1 MDLGNS
7 SKINLSLLIIV
18 TIVLIWSVYK
28 PAEYL
33 TWIAEVGPG
42 VVAIIIAIVTY
53 NRFRLTVLSYYII
66 AILCILT
73 FIGGHYTYD
82 DVPLFNWI
90 ENTFDLHRNHYDR
103 LGHFLKGLGA
113 IFVREILIRNTQ
125 LTKGAW
131 LFAVTTSIVLAIAA
145 FYEIIEWLS
154 TKLPNGGKETNEFL
168 GMQGDIWDAQWDM
181 TFALVG
187 SILTLLI
194 FSRLHDKLLNK
205 LSNSSDVQSSNS
217 EKNIE
222 F

>member
-7 SKINLSLLIIV
+7 SKINISLLTIV

-33 TWIAEVGPG
+33 TWIAEVAPG
-42 VVAIIIAIVTY
+42 VVVIIIAIVTY
-53 NRFRLTVLSYYII
+53 NRFRLTVLSYFIV
-66 AILCILT
+66 AILSILT

-90 ENTFDLHRNHYDR
+90 ENTFDLQRNHYDR
-103 LGHFLKGLGA
+103 FGHFLKGLGA
-113 IFVREILIRNTQ
+113 IVVREILIRNTQ

-131 LFAVTTSIVLAIAA
+131 LFGITTSIMLAVAA

-154 TKLPNGGKETNEFL
+154 TKLPNREDGTKEFL

-187 SILTLLI
+187 SIIALLI
-194 FSRLHDKLLNK
+194 FSRQHDKLLKK
-205 LSNSSDVQSSNS
+205 LSDS
-217 EKNIE
+217 
-222 F
+222 

>member
-7 SKINLSLLIIV
+7 SKINLSLLMIV

-28 PAEYL
+28 PADYL

-42 VVAIIIAIVTY
+42 VVAIIIVIATY
-53 NRFRLTVLSYYII
+53 NRFRLTVLSYFII
-66 AILCILT
+66 ATLSILT
-73 FIGGHYTYD
+73 FIGGHYTYEE
-82 DVPLFNWI
+82 VPLFNWI
-90 ENTFDLHRNHYDR
+90 ENTFDLQRNHYDR
-103 LGHFLKGLGA
+103 FGHFLKGLGA
-113 IFVREILIRNTQ
+113 IVVREILIRNTQ

-131 LFAVTTSIVLAIAA
+131 LFAVTTSIMLAIAA

-154 TKLPNGGKETNEFL
+154 TMLTNEEKETNEFL

-187 SILTLLI
+187 SILALLI

-205 LSNSSDVQSSNS
+205 LRNSTDVESSNS
-217 EKNIE
+217 EKV
-222 F
+222 

>member
-7 SKINLSLLIIV
+7 SKINLSLLTIV

-33 TWIAEVGPG
+33 TWIAEVAPG
-42 VVAIIIAIVTY
+42 VVVIIIAIVTY
-53 NRFRLTVLSYYII
+53 NRFRLTVLSYFIV
-66 AILCILT
+66 AILTILT

-103 LGHFLKGLGA
+103 FGHFLKGLGA
-113 IFVREILIRNTQ
+113 IVVREILIRNTQ

-131 LFAVTTSIVLAIAA
+131 LFGITTSIMLAVAA

-154 TKLPNGGKETNEFL
+154 TKLTNGEEGTKEFL

-187 SILTLLI
+187 SILALLI
-194 FSRLHDKLLNK
+194 FSRQHDKLLKK
-205 LSNSSDVQSSNS
+205 LSDS
-217 EKNIE
+217 
-222 F
+222 

>member
-7 SKINLSLLIIV
+7 SKINLSLLTIV

-33 TWIAEVGPG
+33 TWIAEVAPG
-42 VVAIIIAIVTY
+42 VVVIIIAIVSY
-53 NRFRLTVLSYYII
+53 NRFRLSVLSYFIV
-66 AILCILT
+66 AILSILT

-103 LGHFLKGLGA
+103 FGHFLKGLGA
-113 IFVREILIRNTQ
+113 IVVREILIRNTQ

-131 LFAVTTSIVLAIAA
+131 LFGITTSIMLAVAA

-154 TKLPNGGKETNEFL
+154 TKLTKGEEGTKEFL

-187 SILTLLI
+187 SIIALLI
-194 FSRLHDKLLNK
+194 FSRQHDKLLKK
-205 LSNSSDVQSSNS
+205 LSD
-217 EKNIE
+217 
-222 F
+222 

>member
-7 SKINLSLLIIV
+7 SKINLSLLTIV

-42 VVAIIIAIVTY
+42 VVVIIIAIVTY
-53 NRFRLTVLSYYII
+53 NRFRLTVLSYFIV
-66 AILCILT
+66 AILSILT

-90 ENTFDLHRNHYDR
+90 ENTFDLQRNHYDR
-103 LGHFLKGLGA
+103 FGHFLKGLGA
-113 IFVREILIRNTQ
+113 IVVREILIRNTQ

-131 LFAVTTSIVLAIAA
+131 LFGITTSIMLAVAA

-154 TKLPNGGKETNEFL
+154 TKLPNGEEGTKEFL

-187 SILTLLI
+187 SIIALLI
-194 FSRLHDKLLNK
+194 FSRQHDKLLKK
-205 LSNSSDVQSSNS
+205 LSDS
-217 EKNIE
+217 
-222 F
+222 